1 MKKLLFVMLA
11 AFIFVSCSKDEND
24 LAPNDGQYIA
34 RSGDMVV
41 CMQLKGGRCSYF
53 APYIKGRIFHSW
65 TNVTTSGSYPAYIY
79 SIKGFTVQ
87 ARYSGL
93 DAFTATLSG
102 VLHTEESDAL
112 NTGQSLYIDVPAS
125 MQFNLD
131 NSVLDANGDGVLDS
145 QQ

>member
-11 AFIFVSCSKDEND
+11 AFVFVSCSKDESD
-24 LAPNDGQYIA
+24 LVPNDGQYIA

-41 CMQLKGGRCSYF
+41 CMQLKG
-53 APYIKGRIFHSW
+53 RIFHSW
-65 TNVTTSGSYPAYIY
+65 TNVTTSGSYPAYTY
-79 SIKGFTVQ
+79 SIKDFTVQ
-87 ARYSGL
+87 ARYSSL

-112 NTGQSLYIDVPAS
+112 NTGQSLYIGVPAS

>member
-11 AFIFVSCSKDEND
+11 AFVFVSCSKDESD

-79 SIKGFTVQ
+79 SKKILPCKRVIVVSMLLRLRSPVFSIL
-87 ARYSGL
+87 RK
-93 DAFTATLSG
+93 ATR
-102 VLHTEESDAL
+102 
-112 NTGQSLYIDVPAS
+112 
-125 MQFNLD
+125 
-131 NSVLDANGDGVLDS
+131 
-145 QQ
+145 